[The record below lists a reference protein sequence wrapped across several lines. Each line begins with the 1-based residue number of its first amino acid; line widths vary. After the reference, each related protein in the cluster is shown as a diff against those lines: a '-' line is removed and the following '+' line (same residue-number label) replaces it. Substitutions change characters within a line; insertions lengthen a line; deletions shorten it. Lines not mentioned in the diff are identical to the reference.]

1 MATIQYADGSVISTR
16 GRAPNPLP
24 PGARLIQ
31 RELNTEGYQSNQNNK
46 QERTELPVPSQ
57 PYSSDTIDATSSIK
71 REPIKAYTGE
81 QITLIEKQTGLI
93 FVGGFTDSAGV
104 SVPVFMKPR
113 DGEFGEIGEENKARL
128 IRIRKGV

>member
-24 PGARLIQ
+24 PGAKLIQ
-31 RELNTEGYQSNQNNK
+31 LNTGGYQTSQNNK
-46 QERTELPVPSQ
+46 QERTELPVTSQ
-57 PYSSDTIDATSSIK
+57 AYSSDAVANTPSIK
-71 REPIKAYTGE
+71 REPVKAYIVE
-81 QITLIEKQTGLI
+81 QIKLIEKQTELV
-93 FVGGFTDSAGV
+93 FVGGFTDSVGV